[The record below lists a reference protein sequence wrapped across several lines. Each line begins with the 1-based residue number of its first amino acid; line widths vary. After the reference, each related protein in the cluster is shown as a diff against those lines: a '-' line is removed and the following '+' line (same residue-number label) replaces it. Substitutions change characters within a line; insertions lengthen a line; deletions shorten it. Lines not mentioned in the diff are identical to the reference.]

1 MKKQFN
7 GKLSEWFINAKEEEL
22 IMLDMMSPGAIG
34 RLCVLLSLEQQ
45 ILLEK
50 DGRNK
55 TNIRRKN

>member
-7 GKLSEWFINAKEEEL
+7 GKLSEWFLNARDEEL
-22 IMLDMMSPGAIG
+22 IMLEMMSSGAIG

-50 DGRNK
+50 NQ
-55 TNIRRKN
+55 RKVKKD

>member
-7 GKLSEWFINAKEEEL
+7 GKLSEWFLKAKEDEL
-22 IMLDMMSPGAIG
+22 VFLDLMSPGSVG

-50 DGRNK
+50 NEKKVKKD
-55 TNIRRKN
+55 

>member
-7 GKLSEWFINAKEEEL
+7 GKLSEWFLKAKEEEL
-22 IMLDMMSPGAIG
+22 VMLDMMSPGAIG

-50 DGRNK
+50 NEKKVKKD
-55 TNIRRKN
+55 

>member
-7 GKLSEWFINAKEEEL
+7 GKLSEWFLNARDEEL
-22 IMLDMMSPGAIG
+22 IMLEMMSSGAIG

-50 DGRNK
+50 NQKKVKKD
-55 TNIRRKN
+55 

>member
-7 GKLSEWFINAKEEEL
+7 GKLSEWFLNARDEEL

-50 DGRNK
+50 SQKKVKKD
-55 TNIRRKN
+55 

>member
-7 GKLSEWFINAKEEEL
+7 GKLSEWFINAKEDEL
-22 IMLDMMSPGAIG
+22 VMLDMMSPGAIG

-50 DGRNK
+50 NEKKVKKD
-55 TNIRRKN
+55 

>member
-7 GKLSEWFINAKEEEL
+7 GKLSEWFLNARDEEL
-22 IMLDMMSPGAIG
+22 IMLEMMSSGAIG

-50 DGRNK
+50 NEKKVKKD
-55 TNIRRKN
+55 

>member
-1 MKKQFN
+1 MKKLN

-22 IMLDMMSPGAIG
+22 VFLDLMSPGSVG

-50 DGRNK
+50 NEKKVKKD
-55 TNIRRKN
+55 

>member
-7 GKLSEWFINAKEEEL
+7 GKLSEWFLNARDEEL
-22 IMLDMMSPGAIG
+22 IMLEMMSSGAIG

-50 DGRNK
+50 SQKKVKKD
-55 TNIRRKN
+55 